1 MNRRFTQILSFK
13 SEDLEK
19 QEGKKMG
26 KARDKENKQK
36 NDLLLD
42 Q

>member
-1 MNRRFTQILSFK
+1 MNKKFTQILSFK

-19 QEGKKMG
+19 QEGKRNGEG
-26 KARDKENKQK
+26 KRERKQT
-36 NDLLLD
+36 NDWLFD